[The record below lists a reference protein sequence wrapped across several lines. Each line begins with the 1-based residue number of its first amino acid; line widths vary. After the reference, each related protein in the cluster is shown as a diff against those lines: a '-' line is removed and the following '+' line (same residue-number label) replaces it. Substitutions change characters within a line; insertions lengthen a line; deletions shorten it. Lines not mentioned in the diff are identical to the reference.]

1 MTDTSGSTRPGGRPT
16 TQTMRQD
23 DESTYARQTAYDPA
37 WDKHADVQADH
48 TVTTVTINDVD
59 VTGPLEQLTRRLVGL
74 DDERSVWAELP
85 GAMFAR
91 SWLAVSLAS
100 SDDEKKS
107 AYYRAMNIEIHED
120 GVRLTAT
127 NGVWSAQAWVPAVG
141 FTNDL
146 GHTEPVDTVEPLHMF
161 TVFDADW
168 RVRAMMKFLAK
179 LAKDPGEDVGPP
191 VRLAV
196 RPAPTT
202 SDQTP
207 VLGEVFEAR
216 ELHVDIPDLERV
228 TVRVLEQQ
236 SWWDWRKAMVPTPV
250 ELRDEIRLTSLSDS
264 VLAAFGK
271 LPKIALGI
279 GITVDWDGTDK
290 GFWTVTGSTLDFPPH
305 GIVSTL

>member
-1 MTDTSGSTRPGGRPT
+1 MSETPSSTRTVTIPVGAEMAFDR
-16 TQTMRQD
+16 
-23 DESTYARQTAYDPA
+23 S
-37 WDKHADVQADH
+37 WDRHADVLAD
-48 TVTTVTINDVD
+48 DS
-59 VTGPLEQLTRRLVGL
+59 L
-74 DDERSVWAELP
+74 ERSVWAELP

-100 SDDEKKS
+100 SDDEKKP
-107 AYYRAMNIEIHED
+107 AYFRAMNIEVFAE

-127 NGVWSAQAWVPAVG
+127 NGVWSAQAWVPTTERAE
-141 FTNDL
+141 
-146 GHTEPVDTVEPLHMF
+146 TEPADDVEPLHMF

-168 RVRAMMKFLAK
+168 RVRDMMKFLAK
-179 LAKDPGEDVGPP
+179 LAKDPAEDVGPP

-196 RPAPTT
+196 RPAPVT

-228 TVRVLEQQ
+228 TVRVLDVQ
-236 SWWDWRKAMVPTPV
+236 SWWDWRKAMVPTPA
-250 ELRDEIRLTSLSDS
+250 ELRDEIRLTSLSHT

-279 GITVDWDGTDK
+279 GVTVEWDGTDK